1 MPVTKKRE
9 ISLHPTQPILREH
22 LQQTKAWVQEALED
36 KDYQDRDNVEQGVLR
51 GGGVNSPN
59 NAQKWHLQN
68 VQVGPDCAK
77 LLGE

>member
-9 ISLHPTQPILREH
+9 ISLHPTQLIERDLTEH

-51 GGGVNSPN
+51 GDGVNSPN
-59 NAQKWHLQN
+59 NNLQS
-68 VQVGPDCAK
+68 VQVSPDCAK